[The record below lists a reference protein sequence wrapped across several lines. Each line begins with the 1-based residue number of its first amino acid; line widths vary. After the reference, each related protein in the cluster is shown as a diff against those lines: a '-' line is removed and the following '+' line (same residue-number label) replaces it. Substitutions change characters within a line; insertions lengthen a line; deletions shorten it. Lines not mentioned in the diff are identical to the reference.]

1 MYYSFTLFVANDT
14 HVVLADSNYLY
25 SQPVLE
31 LVSAVL
37 SRLNK
42 HLNGLGARRVFVR
55 DNQGSFK
62 ELKHDH
68 GGYLGVREVS
78 KAQQYHFAQ
87 MIEEHAVLDAEL
99 ITNLPNDAKI

>member
-31 LVSAVL
+31 LVSTVL

-42 HLNGLGARRVFVR
+42 HLNGLGARRVFLR

-68 GGYLGVREVS
+68 GSYLGVREVS
-78 KAQQYHFAQ
+78 RAQQYHFAH
-87 MIEEHAVLDAEL
+87 MIEEHAILDAQL
-99 ITNLPNDAKI
+99 ITNLPNDV

>member
-31 LVSAVL
+31 LVSTVL

-68 GGYLGVREVS
+68 GCYLGVREIS

-87 MIEEHAVLDAEL
+87 MIEEHAILDAEL
-99 ITNLPNDAKI
+99 ITNLPEDA